1 MSSVKTDFK
10 NYFNVKSVNAMR
22 KGSQLQ
28 AREICMTAMPFNET
42 LESVPHSTFNET
54 RIEES
59 FFNPEINFEYIFHC
73 FSHVRT
79 KARRFVHASWNLSS
93 IMAVRSLF
101 KSA

>member
-1 MSSVKTDFK
+1 M
-10 NYFNVKSVNAMR
+10 SVNALK
-22 KGSQLQ
+22 KGSQIQ

-42 LESVPHSTFNET
+42 LQSVPDSTFNET

-59 FFNPEINFEYIFHC
+59 FFNPEINFEYLFHC
-73 FSHVRT
+73 FSRVKT
-79 KARRFVHASWNLSS
+79 KARSFVHASWNLSS